1 MIVLNVHYKC
11 KPGMREAFLH
21 AIRAEGLAA
30 ASRAE
35 AGNLQYDYYLS
46 AEGSDDLLL
55 VEKWQD
61 AEALAKHGKQPH
73 FARLGELKP
82 QYVSDTQI
90 ERFEVPED
98 TPPAREMRRCKQALT
113 EEECD
118 KLLRTEKR
126 GTLAMI
132 GDGGWP
138 YAVPLNFWY
147 DEAANK
153 LYVHCAKAGHK
164 LDAIH
169 ACDKVCFTVRDA
181 GQSAGDWSYYVKS
194 VIVFG
199 RARLVEDP
207 AVKLEKARQF
217 GTKYFPTAEY
227 LERELSG
234 VDRMELVEIT
244 VEHMT
249 GKRVHEK

>member
-11 KPGMREAFLH
+11 KPGMREAFLN
-21 AIRAEGLAA
+21 AIRAEGLGA

-46 AEGSDDLLL
+46 ADGSDDLLL

-61 AEALAKHGKQPH
+61 AEALATHGKQPH
-73 FARLGELKP
+73 FARLVEIKP
-82 QYVSDTQI
+82 QYVTDTLV
-90 ERFEVPED
+90 EKSEVPER
-98 TPPAREMRRCKQALT
+98 TPAFREMRRFQQALRH
-113 EEECD
+113 EECAE
-118 KLLRTEKR
+118 LLRTEKR
-126 GTLAMI
+126 GTLAVI

-153 LYVHCAKAGHK
+153 LYFHCAKAGHK
-164 LDAIH
+164 LDAIRS
-169 ACDKVCFTVRDA
+169 CDKVCFTVRDA

-199 RARLVEDP
+199 HARLVEDP

-217 GTKYFPTAEY
+217 GAKYFPTAEY
-227 LERELSG
+227 LERELAG
-234 VDRMELVEIT
+234 VDRMELVEIS